1 MFTSCIGNGK
11 STSLWLDYW
20 LPDARRFCD
29 ILPFRVL
36 NSTGLPWNAK
46 VSDIISEGRW
56 SFPTGHLDLQ
66 TIWNSIH
73 FQPRTHLEDHCKWQG
88 HPSGKFTID
97 SAWDFLRD
105 SRPTDTMY
113 HLIWFPEHV
122 PRQAFIL
129 WIASMGRLHT
139 MDRLL
144 SHQIISSATC
154 ALCGLHT
161 ETHNHLFFQC
171 TYSASVWRN
180 ITEKT
185 LVNWPNMDWLCL
197 LQWAATTFRKKKDF
211 SHYLSRLAL
220 SATIYFLW
228 YERNNRIFSQIF
240 RSGQQLS
247 EEVFDIIRSCLL
259 NKNPDHIPEVFKS
272 IWKLPGS

>member
-1 MFTSCIGNGK
+1 
-11 STSLWLDYW
+11 
-20 LPDARRFCD
+20 
-29 ILPFRVL
+29 
-36 NSTGLPWNAK
+36 
-46 VSDIISEGRW
+46 
-56 SFPTGHLDLQ
+56 
-66 TIWNSIH
+66 
-73 FQPRTHLEDHCKWQG
+73 LEDHCKWQG

-220 SATIYFLW
+220 SVTIYFLW